1 MNREVKKLFVTN
13 ARILTP
19 NGYVSDKGMAVENG
33 KITAFQSDAPDGAE
47 IVDAGGKL
55 VIPGFVD
62 IHLHGGG
69 GSEFIDGTLQAF
81 ETVAKTHCLHG
92 TTSLCPT
99 PASCS
104 LESLYRLFDV
114 YKDAVKNT
122 KYSDFLGIHLEGPF
136 LSLENKGAQ
145 NANYI
150 ISPTKE
156 LMSELLERGKGVV
169 ARISFAPENEGMQ
182 NCIEMAR
189 DAGILL
195 AIAHSNIQYEETEA
209 VYNRGVRLITH
220 LFNAT
225 TTIRKVNQI
234 VRAGIV
240 EAFYTLPEMKAEII
254 GDGCHVPKQVIAMA
268 RKFKGTENICLITDA
283 MRAAGTDVTES
294 YLGEVLPENRVII
307 EAGVAKLPD
316 RSFYAGSIA
325 TMDRVFK
332 NAVLNVGL
340 PVEDISVMMSKT
352 PAMLMG
358 AGERKGVLDTGYDA
372 DFLFIDENFDVE
384 RVFVRGECK
393 K

>member
-1 MNREVKKLFVTN
+1 MKKLFVTN
-13 ARILTP
+13 AKILRKDGFTE
-19 NGYVSDKGMAVENG
+19 NTGMVVQDG
-33 KITAFQSDAPDGAE
+33 KITAFTTETPDGCE
-47 IVDAGGKL
+47 VLDCGGRT

-69 GSEFIDGTLQAF
+69 GSEFIDGTLEAF

-104 LESLYRLFDV
+104 LGSLYKLFDV
-114 YKDAVKNT
+114 YREAKSVA

-169 ARISFAPENEGMQ
+169 SRISFAPENEGMY
-182 NCIEMAR
+182 NCIDMAR
-189 DAGILL
+189 DAGIVL
-195 AIAHSNIQYEETEA
+195 AIAHSNIQYEETED
-209 VYNRGVRLITH
+209 VYNKGVRLITH

-340 PVEDISVMMSKT
+340 PVEDVSAMMSRT

-358 AGERKGVLDTGYDA
+358 AGDYKGVLDIGYDA
-372 DFLFIDENFDVE
+372 DFLVIDNSMDVE
-384 RVFVRGECK
+384 KVFVRGECK

>member
-1 MNREVKKLFVTN
+1 MKKLFVTN
-13 ARILTP
+13 AKILRRDGFTE
-19 NGYVSDKGMAVENG
+19 SIGMLVENG
-33 KITAFQSDAPDGAE
+33 RITAFTSEAPENCEVLDCE
-47 IVDAGGKL
+47 GKA
-55 VIPGFVD
+55 VIPGFID

-69 GSEFIDGTLQAF
+69 GAEFIDGTLEAF

-92 TTSLCPT
+92 TTSICPT

-104 LESLYRLFDV
+104 LESLYRLFDI
-114 YKDAVKNT
+114 YKEAKEKA

-150 ISPTKE
+150 ISPTRE
-156 LMSELLERGKGVV
+156 LMAELLERGKGVV
-169 ARISFAPENEGMQ
+169 RRISFAPENEGMQ
-182 NCIEMAR
+182 SCIDMVRE
-189 DAGILL
+189 AGVLL
-195 AIAHSNIQYEETEA
+195 AIAHSNIQYEETEE
-209 VYNRGVRLITH
+209 VYNKGVRLITH

-268 RKFKGTENICLITDA
+268 RRFKGTDNICLITDA

-340 PVEDISVMMSKT
+340 SIEDTSKMMSET
-352 PAMLMG
+352 PAKIMG
-358 AGERKGVLDTGYDA
+358 VGDFKGVLEVGFDA
-372 DFLFIDENFDVE
+372 DFLVIDGNMDVE
-384 RVFVRGECK
+384 KVFVRGEGK

>member
-1 MNREVKKLFVTN
+1 MSKLYVTN
-13 ARILTP
+13 AKMLRD
-19 NGYVSDKGMAVENG
+19 GKFVENIGMVVEDG
-33 KITAFQSDAPDGAE
+33 KITAFTETAPKDAE
-47 IVDAGGKL
+47 TVDCGGRT

-69 GSEFIDGTLQAF
+69 GSEFIDGTPEAF
-81 ETVAKTHCLHG
+81 EIVARTHCLHG

-104 LESLYRLFDV
+104 IGSLYKLFDV
-114 YKDAVKNT
+114 YREARENA
-122 KYSDFLGIHLEGPF
+122 KYCDFLGIHLEGPF

-150 ISPTKE
+150 ISPTPE
-156 LMSELLERGKGVV
+156 LFDELLERGRGVIS
-169 ARISFAPENEGMQ
+169 RISFAPENEGMRAS
-182 NCIEMAR
+182 IEKAR
-189 DAGILL
+189 DAGIVL
-195 AIAHSNIQYEETEA
+195 AIAHSNVQYEETEE

-225 TTIRKVNQI
+225 TSIRKVNQI
-234 VRAGIV
+234 VRAGQV
-240 EAFYTLPEMKAEII
+240 EAFYTLPELRAEII

-268 RKFKGTENICLITDA
+268 RRFKGTDNICLITDA

-325 TMDRVFK
+325 TMDRVFR
-332 NAVLNVGL
+332 NAVENVGL
-340 PVEDISVMMSKT
+340 SIEDTSAMMSKT
-352 PAMLMG
+352 PARLMG
-358 AGERKGVLDTGYDA
+358 AGDRKGILEVGYDA
-372 DFLFIDENFDVE
+372 DFLVIGNDLGVDS
-384 RVFVRGECK
+384 VFVRGDRK

>member
-1 MNREVKKLFVTN
+1 MKKQYITN
-13 ARILTP
+13 AKILIKDSFH
-19 NGYVSDKGMAVENG
+19 SDIGMVVADG
-33 KITAFQSDAPDGAE
+33 KITSFTVNAPEDCE
-47 IVDAGGKL
+47 IIDCGGKT

-69 GSEFIDGTLQAF
+69 GSEFIDGTLEAF

-104 LESLYRLFDV
+104 LGSLYKLFDIYREAKKV
-114 YKDAVKNT
+114 AR
-122 KYSDFLGIHLEGPF
+122 YSDFLGIHLEGPF

-156 LMSELLERGKGVV
+156 LMAELLERGKGVV
-169 ARISFAPENEGMQ
+169 KRISFAPENEGMY
-182 NCIEMAR
+182 NCIDMAK
-189 DAGILL
+189 DADIVL
-195 AIAHSNIQYEETEA
+195 AIAHSNIQYEETED
-209 VYNRGVRLITH
+209 VYNKGVRLITH

-268 RKFKGTENICLITDA
+268 RSFKGTDNICLITDA

-340 PVEDISVMMSKT
+340 SIEDTSAMMSKT
-352 PAMLMG
+352 PAKLMG
-358 AGERKGVLDTGYDA
+358 AGSYKGVLDIGYDA
-372 DFLFIDENFDVE
+372 DFLVIDENMDVE
-384 RVFVRGECK
+384 KVYVRGECK

>member
-1 MNREVKKLFVTN
+1 MKTQYITN
-13 ARILTP
+13 AKILIKDRFSDNLGMVVRDGRI
-19 NGYVSDKGMAVENG
+19 
-33 KITAFQSDAPDGAE
+33 IAFTSKAPEDCE
-47 IVDAGGKL
+47 TVDCGGKM

-69 GSEFIDGTLQAF
+69 GSEFIDGTLEAF
-81 ETVAKTHCLHG
+81 ETVARTHCMHG

-104 LESLYRLFDV
+104 LESLYKLFDIYREAKKV
-114 YKDAVKNT
+114 AR
-122 KYSDFLGIHLEGPF
+122 YSDFLGIHLEGPF

-156 LMSELLERGKGVV
+156 LMAELLERGKGVV
-169 ARISFAPENEGMQ
+169 SRISFAPENEGMY
-182 NCIEMAR
+182 NCIDMAR
-189 DAGILL
+189 EAGILL
-195 AIAHSNIQYEETEA
+195 AIAHSNIQFEETED
-209 VYNRGVRLITH
+209 VYNKGVRLITH

-240 EAFYTLPEMKAEII
+240 EAFYTLPELKAEII

-268 RKFKGTENICLITDA
+268 RRFKGTENICLITDA

-340 PVEDISVMMSKT
+340 SVEDTSAMMSRT
-352 PAMLMG
+352 PAYLMG
-358 AGERKGVLDTGYDA
+358 AGDHKGVLDIGYDA
-372 DFLFIDENFDVE
+372 DFLVIDQNMDVE
-384 RVFVRGECK
+384 KVYVRGECK

>member
-1 MNREVKKLFVTN
+1 MNRLYVTN
-13 ARILTP
+13 ARILRDSAFTD
-19 NGYVSDKGMAVENG
+19 STGMLVENG
-33 KITAFQSDAPDGAE
+33 KITAFTDTVPENAQ
-47 IVDAGGKL
+47 IVDCGGRL

-62 IHLHGGG
+62 IHIHGGG
-69 GSEFIDGTLQAF
+69 GSEFIDGTSEAF
-81 ETVAKTHCLHG
+81 KTVARTHCLHG

-104 LESLYRLFDV
+104 LSSLYKLFDV
-114 YKDAVKNT
+114 YRSVKDNA
-122 KYSDFLGIHLEGPF
+122 KYCDFLGIHLEGPF

-145 NANYI
+145 NASYI

-156 LMSELLERGKGVV
+156 LMKELLERGKGAV
-169 ARISFAPENEGMQ
+169 ARISFAPENEGM
-182 NCIEMAR
+182 NDCIEMAQ

-195 AIAHSNIQYEETEA
+195 AIAHSNVQYEETEA

-225 TTIRKVNQI
+225 TSIRKVNQI
-234 VRAGIV
+234 VRAGQI

-268 RKFKGTENICLITDA
+268 RRFKGTDSICLITDA

-307 EAGVAKLPD
+307 EGGVAKLPD

-325 TMDRVFK
+325 TTDRVFR
-332 NAVLNVGL
+332 NAVQNVGL
-340 PVEDISVMMSKT
+340 PVEDVSAMMSKT
-352 PAMLMG
+352 PARLMG
-358 AGERKGVLDTGYDA
+358 AGDRKGILEVGYDA
-372 DFLFIDENFDVE
+372 DFLIIGKEMTVDS
-384 RVFVRGECK
+384 VFVRGDRK

>member
-1 MNREVKKLFVTN
+1 MKKQYITN
-13 ARILTP
+13 AKILI
-19 NGYVSDKGMAVENG
+19 NDKFSSDLGMVVENG
-33 KITAFQSDAPDGAE
+33 KITAFTADIPENSEVTDC
-47 IVDAGGKL
+47 GGKT

-69 GSEFIDGTLQAF
+69 GSEFIDGTPEAF
-81 ETVAKTHCLHG
+81 ENVARTHCLHG

-104 LESLYRLFDV
+104 LESLYKLFDV
-114 YKDAVKNT
+114 YRQAAKNG

-150 ISPTKE
+150 ISPTRE
-156 LMSELLERGKGVV
+156 LMSELLERGKGVI

-182 NCIEMAR
+182 NCIDMVK

-195 AIAHSNIQYEETEA
+195 AIAHSNIQYEETEQ
-209 VYNRGVRLITH
+209 VYNKGVRLITH

-240 EAFYTLPEMKAEII
+240 EAFYTLPDMKAEII

-268 RKFKGTENICLITDA
+268 RRFKGTENICLITDA

-340 PVEDISVMMSKT
+340 PVEDASAMMSKT
-352 PAMLMG
+352 PAKLMG
-358 AGERKGVLDTGYDA
+358 AGSYKGILDIGYDA
-372 DFLFIDENFDVE
+372 DFLVIDDNMDVE
-384 RVFVRGECK
+384 KVYVRGDCK

>member
-1 MNREVKKLFVTN
+1 MSREVEKIFVTDG
-13 ARILTP
+13 RILTKD
-19 NGYVSDKGMAVENG
+19 GFICDKGMVVENG
-33 KITAFQSDAPDGAE
+33 KITAFESDAPNDAE

-55 VIPGFVD
+55 IIPGFVD

-69 GSEFIDGTLQAF
+69 GSEFIDGTSEAF
-81 ETVAKTHCLHG
+81 ETVARTHCLHG

-104 LESLYRLFDV
+104 LQSLYRLFDV
-114 YKDAVKNT
+114 YRDAVKNA

-156 LMSELLERGKGVV
+156 LMSELLEKGKGVV
-169 ARISFAPENEGMQ
+169 KRISFAPENEGML
-182 NCIEMAR
+182 NCIEMAK

-195 AIAHSNIQYEETEA
+195 AIAHSNIQYEETED

-268 RKFKGTENICLITDA
+268 RRFKGTENICLITDA

-316 RSFYAGSIA
+316 RSFYAGSVA

-340 PVEDISVMMSKT
+340 SVEDTSAMMSRT
-352 PAMLMG
+352 PAILMG
-358 AGERKGVLDTGYDA
+358 AGDYKGVLDVGYDA
-372 DFLFIDENFDVE
+372 DFLFIDENCDVE
-384 RVFVRGECK
+384 RVFVRGKCK